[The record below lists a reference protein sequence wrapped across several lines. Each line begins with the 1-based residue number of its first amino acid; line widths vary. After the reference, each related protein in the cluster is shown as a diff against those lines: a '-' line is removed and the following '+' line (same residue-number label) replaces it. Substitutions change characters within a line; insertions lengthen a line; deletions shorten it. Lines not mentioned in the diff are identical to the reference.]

1 MRKKQVEDFLDS
13 NFLIYLNAMISDER
27 KRFDEFFMKLLK
39 EQLFINML
47 IINEVLYISRKY
59 GLPYEAALK
68 FLKAIVLPYTEVIS
82 IEEGDLKL
90 IEKYLLK
97 YSLKP
102 SDAIHLATIEK
113 IGANYIVSKRR

>member
-13 NFLIYLNAMISDER
+13 NFLIYLNAMTSDER
-27 KRFDEFFMKLLK
+27 RRFDEFFMKLLK

-82 IEEGDLKL
+82 IEESDLKL

-97 YSLKP
+97 YSLK
-102 SDAIHLATIEK
+102 TILTQ
-113 IGANYIVSKRR
+113 YI

>member
-13 NFLIYLNAMISDER
+13 SFLIYLNAMISDER